1 MNIGNDRLWL
11 AVKALATMEGDVRSR
26 VVVAMSNIDK
36 ICDIELNKISGLK
49 ERVERLKKETSKKG
63 PLVINGK
70 ILKDKYQ
77 NTATRSKRATYTKHA
92 EEIISIWQMTCDNE
106 D

>member
-11 AVKALATMEGDVRSR
+11 AVKALATMKGDVRSR

-36 ICDIELNKISGLK
+36 ICDIELNKINGLR
-49 ERVERLKKETSKKG
+49 ERVERLKEETSKKG

-70 ILKDKYQ
+70 VLKDKYQ
-77 NTATRSKRATYTKHA
+77 NTADRSKSTTYTRHA
-92 EEIISIWQMTCDNE
+92 EEIVLIWQMACDSK